1 MKDHNFWPSI
11 CVAKS
16 HDWGQSD
23 WQDQIL
29 IEDRELEEN
38 IKMLVT
44 ENKHV
49 RRHWLPKQNR
59 VDKVIMF
66 CQQVANS
73 YESFSSIVQETPQCL
88 CSGQSCSFSKVLYY
102 TDYAFL

>member
-16 HDWGQSD
+16 HDWEQSD

-29 IEDRELEEN
+29 IGDRELEEN
-38 IKMLVT
+38 IKMLVN

-49 RRHWLPKQNR
+49 RRNWLPKQTR
-59 VDKVIMF
+59 VDKVI
-66 CQQVANS
+66 
-73 YESFSSIVQETPQCL
+73 
-88 CSGQSCSFSKVLYY
+88 
-102 TDYAFL
+102 